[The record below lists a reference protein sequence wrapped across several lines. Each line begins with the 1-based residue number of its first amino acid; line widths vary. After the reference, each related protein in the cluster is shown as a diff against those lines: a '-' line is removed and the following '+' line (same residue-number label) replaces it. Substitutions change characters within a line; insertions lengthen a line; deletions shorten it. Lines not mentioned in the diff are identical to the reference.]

1 MKPGS
6 KLHQA
11 PGKHFQSESER
22 LDTTH
27 LRQHLPKLEAKA
39 VRLREKEL
47 RARRRAEKIELQIHG
62 IRLLIGAERGDPPAS
77 GASSAHAAVFGVAA
91 IRRVLREA
99 PNRVWSAGELHL
111 ELEQRGWVSRTARHR
126 LQGTEAA
133 VSRLVRSGEL
143 ERIERGRYRL
153 SSLSSPNGRSLL
165 SQPHVDPPPVR
176 ANGGA

>member
-1 MKPGS
+1 LKRGS
-6 KLHQA
+6 KPHQA
-11 PGKHFQSESER
+11 HDKHFQSGSKR

-62 IRLLIGAERGDPPAS
+62 IRLLIGAEQGDLPPAHVS
-77 GASSAHAAVFGVAA
+77 GAERAVFGVAA
-91 IRRVLREA
+91 IRRVLSEA
-99 PNRVWSAGELHL
+99 PDRVWSSGELHL

-133 VSRLVRSGEL
+133 VSRLVRCGEL
-143 ERIERGRYRL
+143 ERVERGRYRL
-153 SSLSSPNGRSLL
+153 SSQGSSNGRSLL
-165 SQPHVDPPPVR
+165 SQPRFDPRSVP

>member
-1 MKPGS
+1 MTS
-6 KLHQA
+6 T
-11 PGKHFQSESER
+11 SNRESRR

-62 IRLLIGAERGDPPAS
+62 IRLLIGAEQGDPPPTGAS
-77 GASSAHAAVFGVAA
+77 GADGAVFGVAA
-91 IRRVLREA
+91 IRRVLSEA
-99 PNRVWSAGELHL
+99 PDRVWSAGELHL
-111 ELEQRGWVSRTARHR
+111 ELERRGWVSRTARHR

-153 SSLSSPNGRSLL
+153 SSHGSSNGRSLFP
-165 SQPHVDPPPVR
+165 QPHVDPRAVP